1 MTTPNISINPALTSN
16 ALGSFNVTVT
26 GLIQG
31 TAYPDPETRYALS
44 AGTLLSSET
53 IPMFGGVA
61 IFEQVP
67 GAAGGVSAILGSPVG
82 RSTTVTG
89 GSKPITAFAVFDQGY
104 GAINSPQSPVQQ
116 VASGGQVMYYRLGTK
131 ARIAVA
137 ADPSLI
143 SLRGGLVN
151 ANVSW
156 DFVNQQL
163 IPYSAP
169 SFSAGSYTTPNVTL
183 TTAAPHGLA
192 PGDQIIVS
200 GVTGTGADLAK
211 ANGQF
216 TLIAGRGQPHGCAV
230 DQAGDEPVDAPG
242 RPGVRRVAGPR
253 DAGLPRPG
261 RHRRDPGGTRATP
274 ARLSFRPLNN
284 RWPPAEQRTPSWQ
297 GDGC

>member
-216 TLIAGRGQPHGCAV
+216 TLIAGTAGSTLVYTLAPTGLTISSITGATLGTGAALPVEVLDVQSGNCMTVSYDPATNFSTWNRNGSAAV
-230 DQAGDEPVDAPG
+230 IQ
-242 RPGVRRVAGPR
+242 
-253 DAGLPRPG
+253 L
-261 RHRRDPGGTRATP
+261 
-274 ARLSFRPLNN
+274 
-284 RWPPAEQRTPSWQ
+284 
-297 GDGC
+297 

>member
-89 GSKPITAFAVFDQGY
+89 GSKPITAFAGFDQGY

-216 TLIAGRGQPHGCAV
+216 TLIAGTAGSTLVYTLAPTGLTISSITGATLGTGAALPVEVLDVQSGNCMTVSYDPATNFSTWNRNGSAAV
-230 DQAGDEPVDAPG
+230 IQ
-242 RPGVRRVAGPR
+242 
-253 DAGLPRPG
+253 L
-261 RHRRDPGGTRATP
+261 
-274 ARLSFRPLNN
+274 
-284 RWPPAEQRTPSWQ
+284 
-297 GDGC
+297 